1 MMLQVA
7 WNLFAYDAWNSLTFG
22 RSCQRGRSVDRIDRR
37 IVRELQ
43 ADGRLTNQEL
53 AERVNLSPSPCLRRV
68 RLLEEAGVI
77 RGYTA
82 IVDQEKVGL
91 PVNAFVSVRLE
102 RPSPEAMRSFEERI
116 QRFDE
121 IQECYLMT
129 GTRDYLLHVV
139 SQSLKTYEQFVREQL
154 TQIPGIGAI
163 ETSFAFGR
171 VKRINCYPAVAEA
184 GEHAAPRMPD
194 TRSQ

>member
-1 MMLQVA
+1 M
-7 WNLFAYDAWNSLTFG
+7 
-22 RSCQRGRSVDRIDRR
+22 DRIDRR

-43 ADGRLTNQEL
+43 ANGRLTNQEL

-82 IVDQEKVGL
+82 VVDQEKLGL

-102 RPSPEAMRSFEERI
+102 RPSPEAMRTFEERI

-129 GTRDYLLHVV
+129 GSRDYLLRVV
-139 SQSLKTYEQFVREQL
+139 SQSLKTYERFVREEL
-154 TQIPGIGAI
+154 TQIPGIASV
-163 ETSFAFGR
+163 ETSFAFGG
-171 VKRINCYPAVAEA
+171 VKRINLYPAPA
-184 GEHAAPRMPD
+184 D
-194 TRSQ
+194 TD

>member
-1 MMLQVA
+1 ML
-7 WNLFAYDAWNSLTFG
+7 NTDAG
-22 RSCQRGRSVDRIDRR
+22 VDRIDRR

-43 ADGRLTNQEL
+43 ADGRLTNQAL
-53 AERVNLSPSPCLRRV
+53 AERVSLSPSPCLRRV

-102 RPSPEAMRSFEERI
+102 RPSPEAMRNFEVRI

-139 SQSLKTYEQFVREQL
+139 SQSLKSYEQFVREQL

-171 VKRINCYPAVAEA
+171 VKWINRYPAVADA
-184 GEHAAPRMPD
+184 D
-194 TRSQ
+194 

>member
-1 MMLQVA
+1 MM
-7 WNLFAYDAWNSLTFG
+7 
-22 RSCQRGRSVDRIDRR
+22 DRIDRR

-82 IVDQEKVGL
+82 VVDQEKLGL

-102 RPSPEAMRSFEERI
+102 RPSPEVMRTFEERI

-129 GTRDYLLHVV
+129 GSRDYLLHVV

-154 TQIPGIGAI
+154 TRIPGIASV

-171 VKRINCYPAVAEA
+171 VKRINLYPAPA
-184 GEHAAPRMPD
+184 D
-194 TRSQ
+194 TD

>member
-1 MMLQVA
+1 M
-7 WNLFAYDAWNSLTFG
+7 
-22 RSCQRGRSVDRIDRR
+22 DRIDRR

-68 RLLEEAGVI
+68 RNLEEAGVI
-77 RGYTA
+77 CGYTA
-82 IVDQEKVGL
+82 VVDQEKLGL

-102 RPSPEAMRSFEERI
+102 RPSPETMRTFEERI

-129 GTRDYLLHVV
+129 GSRDYLLHVV
-139 SQSLKTYEQFVREQL
+139 SQSLKTYEQFVRGQL
-154 TQIPGIGAI
+154 TQIPGIASV

-171 VKRINCYPAVAEA
+171 VKRINLYPAVAET
-184 GEHAAPRMPD
+184 D
-194 TRSQ
+194 

>member
-1 MMLQVA
+1 M
-7 WNLFAYDAWNSLTFG
+7 
-22 RSCQRGRSVDRIDRR
+22 DRIDRN

-43 ADGRLTNQEL
+43 ANGRLTNQEL
-53 AERVNLSPSPCLRRV
+53 SERVNLSPSPCLRRV
-68 RLLEEAGVI
+68 RNLEEAGVI

-82 IVDQEKVGL
+82 VVDQEKLGL
-91 PVNAFVSVRLE
+91 PVNAFISVRLE
-102 RPSPEAMRSFEERI
+102 RPSPETMLTFEERI

-129 GTRDYLLHVV
+129 GSRDYLLHVV

-154 TQIPGIGAI
+154 TQIPGIASV

-171 VKRINCYPAVAEA
+171 VKRINLYPAVAEA
-184 GEHAAPRMPD
+184 D
-194 TRSQ
+194 